1 MKRSIVTLL
10 LAVVACGV
18 VSAQKFFVIDSE
30 KVFKSVAAYNEAMAS
45 LDNLS
50 KEYQQT
56 VEAKYQQVETLYN
69 QYQAQ
74 KASLSAEARQ
84 SAERTILAQEQEA
97 QQLQQSLFGT
107 EGQLMKRRKELIEPV
122 QKRVFA
128 AIEKFAKQGG
138 YDLVL
143 DKASNTTM
151 LYSSQAVDHTQQI
164 IEMLK

>member
-1 MKRSIVTLL
+1 
-10 LAVVACGV
+10 
-18 VSAQKFFVIDSE
+18 
-30 KVFKSVAAYNEAMAS
+30 
-45 LDNLS
+45 
-50 KEYQQT
+50 
-56 VEAKYQQVETLYN
+56 
-69 QYQAQ
+69 
-74 KASLSAEARQ
+74 
-84 SAERTILAQEQEA
+84 
-97 QQLQQSLFGT
+97 
-107 EGQLMKRRKELIEPV
+107 MKRRKELIEPV